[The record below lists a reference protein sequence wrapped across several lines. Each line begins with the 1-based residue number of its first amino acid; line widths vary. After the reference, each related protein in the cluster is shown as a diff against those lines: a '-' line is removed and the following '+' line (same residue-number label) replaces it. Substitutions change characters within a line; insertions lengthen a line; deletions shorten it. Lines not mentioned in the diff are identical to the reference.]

1 MLLGAANPLGSGQKA
16 EIDADYDFVKSNHR
30 SQSEGRARNRIV
42 PSPHDGTVFEVHRHH
57 QVEGRVRPIWMW
69 CHCRYHSSD
78 EPFDV
83 RKA

>member
-1 MLLGAANPLGSGQKA
+1 MGTG
-16 EIDADYDFVKSNHR
+16 FVC
-30 SQSEGRARNRIV
+30 

-69 CHCRYHSSD
+69 VPLPRWYHSSD